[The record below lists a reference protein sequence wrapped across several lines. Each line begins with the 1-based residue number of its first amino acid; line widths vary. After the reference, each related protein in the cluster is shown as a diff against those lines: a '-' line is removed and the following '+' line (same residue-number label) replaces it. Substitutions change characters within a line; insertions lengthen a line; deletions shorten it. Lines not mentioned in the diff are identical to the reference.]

1 MNKTKNLIIIAL
13 AVVIVIGAVGIGVG
27 VYMNRPE
34 TVMQT
39 SVQSLFEDVFAR
51 GEFETVSELLQSGSL
66 EVIMSLSGGENEVS
80 LEYKEYFGLDD
91 YETYIEKLRLT
102 ANDFSVDGS
111 AYIGEDYMYLSV
123 PSLYSSPV
131 GISRGNTEKEFNS
144 SLFAF
149 ESGSD
154 YELDEETADAIKIF
168 CRIYDDA
175 KDKEAVEDIEELL
188 TSYVELLMNSISKHA
203 DIEKENDK
211 VKIHGESVSARVI
224 TVEIDAECIYN
235 VANDL
240 YEELKDDSRIP
251 KLIKKYGKI
260 AEKYVEGTVL
270 EGELQHH
277 LGEDE
282 DDDFVDVLLEAYD
295 DMLDDLGNA
304 LDEMED
310 ALDDADGVKIV
321 VEMATKKS
329 SSDLMAL
336 NVTVKADGEKM
347 EIADIQF
354 GKDGIKKTDKI
365 TVEIMQEM
373 TLEFAVKQDDKD
385 GYKAAFTV
393 EEGDEEILNVFAKID
408 KSAGKFSFGATVEG
422 ETYEI
427 KGNYE
432 KSGKKHT
439 FDFKDV
445 VYTDY
450 SGESVSLIDELLA
463 EADEVDIDFD
473 LKVIICENEK
483 PKPLAKGKVKS
494 VFTLDE
500 DDFEELK
507 LAIEEL
513 VAEAQSAFSLS
524 ESATE
529 SVAPSASDGYG
540 W

>member
-13 AVVIVIGAVGIGVG
+13 AVVIIIGAVGIGVG

-51 GEFETVSELLQSGSL
+51 EELETVSALLQSGSL
-66 EVIMSLSGGENEVS
+66 EVIMSLSGDGNEVS
-80 LEYKEYFGLDD
+80 LEYKEYFGLEN
-91 YETYIEKLRLT
+91 YETYIEKLKLT
-102 ANDFSVDGS
+102 ANDFSIDGS
-111 AYIGEDYMYLSV
+111 AYVGEDYLYVSV
-123 PSLYSSPV
+123 PSLYDSPV
-131 GISRGNTEKEFNS
+131 GLSRGNTEKEFDS
-144 SLFAF
+144 SLFVF
-149 ESGSD
+149 ESGSE
-154 YELDEETADAIKIF
+154 YEFDEEMSDSIKIL

-175 KDKEAVEDIEELL
+175 QDKAAVEDIKELL
-188 TSYVELLMNSISKHA
+188 TSYVELLMNSIRENA

-211 VKIHGESVSARVI
+211 VKIHGESVNARVI

-235 VANDL
+235 IADDL
-240 YEELKDDSRIP
+240 YKELKDDGRIP
-251 KLIKKYGKI
+251 KLIKKYGKL

-270 EGELQHH
+270 EGELQQH

-304 LDEMED
+304 LDEMEES
-310 ALDDADGVKIV
+310 LEDADDVKIV

-329 SSDLMAL
+329 SSDLLAL
-336 NVTVKADGEKM
+336 NVTAKADGEKM
-347 EIADIQF
+347 EIVDIQF

-373 TLEFAVKQDDKD
+373 TAEFAIKQDDKD
-385 GYKAAFTV
+385 GYKAEFII
-393 EEGDEEILNVFAKID
+393 EEGEEEILNVFAKID

-427 KGNYE
+427 KGGYE

-450 SGESVSLIDELLA
+450 SGETFSLIDELLA
-463 EADEVDIDFD
+463 ETGDVSIDFD

-483 PKPLAKGKVKS
+483 PKPLAKSKVKS
-494 VFTLDE
+494 AFELDE
-500 DDFEELK
+500 DDFEDLQ
-507 LAIEEL
+507 LAVEEL
-513 VAEAQSAFSLS
+513 VAEAQSAFGLS
-524 ESATE
+524 ESSTE
-529 SVAPSASDGYG
+529 SVAPYESGGYG

>member
-13 AVVIVIGAVGIGVG
+13 AVVIAIGAVGIGVG
-27 VYMNRPE
+27 VFMNRPE

-51 GEFETVSELLQSGSL
+51 EELETVSSFLQSGSL
-66 EVIMSLSGGENEVS
+66 EVIMSLSGDENEVS
-80 LEYKEYFGLDD
+80 LEYKEYFGLEN
-91 YETYIEKLRLT
+91 YETYIEKLKLK

-111 AYIGEDYMYLSV
+111 AYIGEDYMYVSV
-123 PSLYSSPV
+123 PALYDSPV
-131 GISRGNTEKEFNS
+131 GLSRGKTEKEFDS
-144 SLFAF
+144 SLFVF

-154 YELDEETADAIKIF
+154 YELDEEMSDSIKIL

-175 KDKEAVEDIEELL
+175 QDKAAVEDIKELL
-188 TSYVELLMNSISKHA
+188 TSYVELLMNSISKNA
-203 DIEKENDK
+203 EIEKENDK
-211 VKIHGESVSARVI
+211 VKIHGDQVNARVI

-240 YEELKDDSRIP
+240 YEELKDDGRIP
-251 KLIKKYGKI
+251 KLIKKYGKL

-270 EGELQHH
+270 EGELQQH

-282 DDDFVDVLLEAYD
+282 DDDFVDVLLVAYD
-295 DMLDDLGNA
+295 DMLDDLDNA
-304 LDEMED
+304 IDEMED
-310 ALDDADGVKIV
+310 SLDGADDVKIV

-329 SSDLMAL
+329 SSDLMAV
-336 NVTVKADGEKM
+336 NVTAKAEGEKM

-354 GKDGIKKTDKI
+354 GKNGIKNTDKI

-373 TLEFAVKQDDKD
+373 TAELAVKQDDKD
-385 GYKAAFTV
+385 GYKVVFV
-393 EEGDEEILNVFAKID
+393 LEEGEEEVLNVFAKID

-427 KGNYE
+427 KGGYE

-445 VYTDY
+445 VYTDN
-450 SGESVSLIDELLA
+450 SGETFSMVDELLA
-463 EADEVDIDFD
+463 EIGDANIDFD
-473 LKVIICENEK
+473 LKVIVCENEK
-483 PKPLAKGKVKS
+483 PKPLAKSKVKS
-494 VFTLDE
+494 AFELDE
-500 DDFEELK
+500 DDFEDIQ
-507 LAIEEL
+507 LAVEDLISE
-513 VAEAQSAFSLS
+513 AESAFTFS
-524 ESATE
+524 ESSTE
-529 SVAPSASDGYG
+529 SVAPSESSGSG